1 MALREA
7 LIAGAAVALLLLP
20 APAAAQAGGLAPAAP
35 PGGAPWPAVI
45 DRFAVVVG
53 NDVGQPPDQPLRWAE
68 ADAARVA
75 GVLQE
80 VGGVRPENLVLLR
93 GQDAGAARRA
103 LIAVNDRIRGS
114 GRQAVL
120 FVYYSGHADEGA
132 LHLGPTS
139 LELGELTQLVR
150 GSAAAFRLLVL
161 DACRSGALTR
171 VKGGQPIPPFP
182 LGGPGTGLES
192 RLPGEGAVFLTS
204 SSATEDSQESDE
216 LKGSFFTHALVSGLL
231 GAADADG
238 DGQVTLEEAYRH
250 AYDATLRASSRSLAG
265 TQHPTFQYDVRGQ
278 GDVVL
283 TTLTGRDRTRAWLTL
298 PEGPAW
304 LVFQGTEDG
313 PVVGEVTAGD
323 RARRLSVREGRYYVR
338 GRGAEVLLEGSVQA
352 PAGAAVQ
359 VDPARLTRTAYARLV
374 RKGAGDLRSATS
386 VELEARVR
394 SPLASEGRPCPGMA
408 AGAAVALRP
417 LTLHARLG
425 WCQSGF
431 TAQGLRAR
439 AEGFDL
445 EVGATHAW
453 DLPWASVELGLSL
466 GAAILHQSFETAGAA
481 PPRTSAGLLLA
492 PVLSVSRDVGR
503 RTYLYAAGSAA
514 TYLYR
519 VEDAGSGSAS
529 LGPSFAL
536 RFSAGMGFR
545 L

>member
-7 LIAGAAVALLLLP
+7 LIAAAAALLLLP
-20 APAAAQAGGLAPAAP
+20 ASPAAQAGGLAAGGLAVAPA
-35 PGGAPWPAVI
+35 GAGLV

-53 NDVGQPPDQPLRWAE
+53 NDRGHASDQPLRWAE

-103 LIAVNDRIRGS
+103 LIAVNDRIRGG

-120 FVYYSGHADEGA
+120 FVYYSGHADAGA
-132 LHLGPTS
+132 LHLGES
-139 LELGELTQLVR
+139 ALELPELEQLVR
-150 GSAAAFRLLVL
+150 GSAAAFRLLIL

-182 LGGPGTGLES
+182 LGGGD

-204 SSATEDSQESDE
+204 SSASEDSQESDE

-231 GAADADG
+231 GAADGDG

-265 TQHPTFQYDVRGQ
+265 LQHPTFQYDVRGQ

-283 TTLTGRDRTRAWLTL
+283 TTLAGRDRTRAWLTL
-298 PEGPAW
+298 PDGPAW
-304 LVFQGTEDG
+304 LVFQGSEDG
-313 PVVGEVTAGD
+313 PVVGEVTRGD
-323 RARRLSVREGRYYVR
+323 RARRLSVREGRYFVR
-338 GRGAEVLLEGSVQA
+338 GRGDDVLLEGTVAA

-374 RKGAGDLRSATS
+374 RKGAAELRSATS
-386 VELEARVR
+386 VELEWRIR
-394 SPLASEGRPCPGMA
+394 SPLASEGRPCPGLA
-408 AGAAVALRP
+408 AGTAVALRP

-431 TAQGLRAR
+431 TAEGLRAR

-453 DLPWASVELGLSL
+453 DLPWASLEVGLSL
-466 GAAILHQSFETAGAA
+466 GAAILHQSFQTAGVA

-492 PVLSVSRDVGR
+492 PVASVSRDVGR
-503 RTYLYAAGSAA
+503 RTYLFVAGSAA

-519 VEDAGSGSAS
+519 VEDAGGGAAS